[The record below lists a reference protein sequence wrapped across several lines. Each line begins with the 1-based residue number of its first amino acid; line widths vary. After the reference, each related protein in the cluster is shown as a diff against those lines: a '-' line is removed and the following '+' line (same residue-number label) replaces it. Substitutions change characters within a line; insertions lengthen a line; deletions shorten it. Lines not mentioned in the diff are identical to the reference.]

1 MLLSL
6 MEKSSLFPEK
16 FGKILLMEFLIY
28 LISRLP
34 LNFLRSVGRLVGT
47 LIYRFDS
54 AYREEIRRN
63 LSRAGIYSPEMARVV
78 AREQGAQAVEAPWV
92 WGRSRQEVL
101 AKCTIDDESIPLLE
115 EALGSGRPIV
125 FLTPH
130 IGCYEVGPM
139 MIAERWLK
147 GTDRQFAILYRVP
160 RKSYLRNIVGRG
172 RVSENIVPASADLK
186 GVRQILRIMKSGGI
200 AGVLPDQVPSHG
212 EGVWVP
218 LFGEKAYTMTFPLKL
233 AKQFKAQVIMARM
246 QRESEG
252 WSMHVENWEYSL
264 TGDEK
269 RDAAAMNSLIEQT
282 ILSCPEQYLW
292 SYKRYKCPRGV
303 QREQ

>member
-1 MLLSL
+1 MLLL
-6 MEKSSLFPEK
+6 PMEKSSPFSEK
-16 FGKILLMEFLIY
+16 FGKILSMECLIY

-34 LNFLRSVGRLVGT
+34 LNFLRSVGRLVGA

-54 AYREEIRRN
+54 AYRAEINRN
-63 LSRAGIYSPEMARVV
+63 LSRAGIYSAEMARCV

-101 AKCTIDDESIPLLE
+101 SKCRIEDASVAVLDE
-115 EALGSGRPIV
+115 AFNSGRAIV

-139 MIAERWLK
+139 MVAERWLK
-147 GTDRQFAILYRVP
+147 GTGRQFAILYRVP
-160 RKSYLRNIVGRG
+160 RKSYLRNIVGQG
-172 RVSENIVPASADLK
+172 RVSDNIVPASADLK
-186 GVRQILRIMKSGGI
+186 GVRKILKIMKAGGV
-200 AGVLPDQVPSHG
+200 AGILPDQVPSHG
-212 EGVWVP
+212 EGVWAS

-233 AKQFKAQVIMARM
+233 AKQFNAQIIMARM
-246 QRESEG
+246 QRETSG
-252 WSMHVENWEYSL
+252 WCMQVKTWDYVL

-269 RDAAAMNSLIEQT
+269 IDATAMNALIEET
-282 ILSCPEQYLW
+282 ILSCPQQYLW

>member
-6 MEKSSLFPEK
+6 VEKSSPFLEK
-16 FGKILLMEFLIY
+16 FGKITVMKCLIY

-34 LNFLRSVGRLVGT
+34 LNFLRALGRWVGLM
-47 LIYRFDS
+47 IYRFDGR
-54 AYREEIRRN
+54 YREEINRN
-63 LSRAGIYSPEMARVV
+63 LSRAGIYSSDMAYRV

-92 WGRSRQEVL
+92 WGRTRQEVL
-101 AKCTIDDESIPLLE
+101 SKCRIDDASIPLLE
-115 EALGSGRPIV
+115 DALTSGRAIV

-139 MIAERWLK
+139 MVAERWLK
-147 GTDRQFAILYRVP
+147 GSDRQFAILYRVP
-160 RKSYLRNIVGRG
+160 KKNYLRTIVGQG
-172 RVSENIVPASADLK
+172 RASENIVPASADLK
-186 GVRQILRIMKSGGI
+186 GVRQILRIMKNGGI

-246 QRESEG
+246 QREETG
-252 WSMHVENWEYSL
+252 WCLYVKNWDYQL

-269 RDAAAMNSLIEQT
+269 SDAEAMNHLIEET
-282 ILSCPEQYLW
+282 ILTCPDQYLW

-303 QREQ
+303 EREQ

>member
-1 MLLSL
+1 
-6 MEKSSLFPEK
+6 
-16 FGKILLMEFLIY
+16 MEFLIY

-34 LNFLRSVGRLVGT
+34 LNLLRSIGRFVGT

-54 AYREEIRRN
+54 AYRQEINKN
-63 LSRAGIYSPEMARVV
+63 LTRAGIYSPALAYEV

-92 WGRSRQEVL
+92 WGRTRQQVL
-101 AKCTIDDESIPLLE
+101 EHCRIDQSSLPILE
-115 EALGSGRPIV
+115 EALGGARPIV

-139 MIAERWLK
+139 MVAERWLK
-147 GTDRQFAILYRVP
+147 GTNRQFAILYRVP
-160 RKSYLRNIVGRG
+160 RKSYLRKIVGEG

-186 GVRQILRIMKSGGI
+186 GVRQILRIMKAGGI
-200 AGVLPDQVPSHG
+200 AGILPDQVPSHG
-212 EGVWVP
+212 EGVWAP

-233 AKQFKAQVIMARM
+233 AKQFNAQIIMARM
-246 QRESEG
+246 EREPQG
-252 WSMHVENWEYSL
+252 WRMHVQSWDYQL

-269 RDAAAMNSLIEQT
+269 QDVTAMNRLIEET
-282 ILSCPEQYLW
+282 ILKRPEQYLW

-303 QREQ
+303 QREL

>member
-6 MEKSSLFPEK
+6 SEKSSPFHEK
-16 FGKILLMEFLIY
+16 FGKITVMEFLIY

-34 LNFLRSVGRLVGT
+34 LNFLRSVGRCIGAM
-47 LIYRFDS
+47 IYRFDRR
-54 AYREEIRRN
+54 YREEINRN
-63 LSRAGIYSPEMARVV
+63 LTRAGIYSADMAHAV

-92 WGRSRQEVL
+92 WGRSREEVL
-101 AKCTIDDESIPLLE
+101 ARCRIDESSMLLLQ

-130 IGCYEVGPM
+130 LGCYEVGPM
-139 MIAERWLK
+139 MVAQHWLK
-147 GTDRQFAILYRVP
+147 GTDRQIAILYRVP
-160 RKSYLRNIVGRG
+160 RKSYLRHIVGQG
-172 RVSENIVPASADLK
+172 RASENIVPASADLK

-200 AGVLPDQVPSHG
+200 AGILPDQVPSHG

-233 AKQFKAQVIMARM
+233 AKQFKAQIIMARM
-246 QRESEG
+246 QRDEAG
-252 WSMHVENWEYSL
+252 WCMHAENWTYQLS
-264 TGDEK
+264 GDEH
-269 RDAAAMNSLIEQT
+269 RDAAAMNTLIERT
-282 ILSCPEQYLW
+282 ILQCPQQYLW

-303 QREQ
+303 KREQ